1 MKNDGTVYYPILES
15 KLSEKGIRKG
25 KVQQLLNINYTTFCD
40 KLNGRSDFSVAQAIK
55 IQEAFFLDMTVNEL
69 FRPIEEEKK

>member
-1 MKNDGTVYYPILES
+1 MRRDGTSYYPILES
-15 KLSEKGIRKG
+15 KLSEKSIRKG

-55 IQEAFFLDMTVNEL
+55 IQEAFFSDMTINEL
-69 FRPIEEEKK
+69 FKHI

>member
-1 MKNDGTVYYPILES
+1 MRRDGTSYYPILES

-40 KLNGRSDFSVAQAIK
+40 KLNGRSDFSVEQAIK
-55 IQEAFFLDMTVNEL
+55 IQEAFFSDMTINEL
-69 FRPIEEEKK
+69 FKHI